1 MNRLKQG
8 RKIKINSRLLLSS
21 MNDLEL
27 EKCILNTELMVNSC
41 CSKSVANMIY
51 GKALTSIISECAKRV
66 NSKNETILRIQNM
79 VIDRFLKMMNLD

>member
-1 MNRLKQG
+1 
-8 RKIKINSRLLLSS
+8 

-41 CSKSVANMIY
+41 SSKSVANMIY
-51 GKALTSIISECAKRV
+51 GKTLTAIISECAKRV